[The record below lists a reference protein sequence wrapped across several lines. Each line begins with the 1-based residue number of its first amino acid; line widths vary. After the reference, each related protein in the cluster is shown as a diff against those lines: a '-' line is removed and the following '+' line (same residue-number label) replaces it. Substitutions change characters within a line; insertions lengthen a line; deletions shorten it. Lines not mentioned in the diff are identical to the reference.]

1 MEAQIFLHLFLH
13 CPLQGR
19 VRSPVLNAFI
29 RDCRGQSWLLP
40 SLPTPLSEV
49 PPSSLWPQRS
59 LLPGSVDTKAQL
71 SSAQIGGPSLKR
83 QLLSSWDRMH
93 LARPKLG
100 GSWAGY
106 SKKKKKK
113 EGWGIGRRKL
123 GRSLYHDCKYKP
135 QFVVQWNHRI
145 WLGRKFSAR
154 SCMQIGHQVMAKIC
168 SQMEVPLQ
176 GFCVSK
182 G

>member
-40 SLPTPLSEV
+40 SLPIPLSEV
-49 PPSSLWPQRS
+49 PSSSLWPQRS

-100 GSWAGY
+100 GSWAVY
-106 SKKKKKK
+106 SKKKKKEGCRDRQEEVRK
-113 EGWGIGRRKL
+113 EPVSWLQIETSVCGAMKSPYMAWEEILCKEL
-123 GRSLYHDCKYKP
+123 HANRSSSNGKNMQP
-135 QFVVQWNHRI
+135 N
-145 WLGRKFSAR
+145 GGASAGLL
-154 SCMQIGHQVMAKIC
+154 C
-168 SQMEVPLQ
+168 L
-176 GFCVSK
+176 
-182 G
+182 